1 MYHGDI
7 RLGETI
13 DIKFTTVSTAGAPT
27 QLAGSPVVSAYV
39 DNGTTQLTAG
49 ITLTADF
56 DSVTGLNN
64 VRVVATAAN
73 GYARLTNVQLV
84 VTTGTVGGASI
95 AGYVI
100 GTFSIE
106 CRNIGQLWRGTLGS
120 AANTSVTFSA
130 DPGVSKEAQ
139 LLVQLVGGTDAIGKS
154 RYITY
159 SGAGEVW
166 TVDPAWNSGSPA
178 ETLPSGTLEALL
190 FSVPKTPTT
199 NVPQVALTAASLAQ
213 VNTEVDTAFAD
224 YDPSTIA
231 QVDAFSGSALATLAK
246 VDASMVAAG
255 TIGATGNDT
264 THLHLTGLAHVD
276 DALNNL
282 LIVLKDVSTG
292 LFHARWISD
301 FANTGDLATLHSALP
316 VTPENSVDTYQIMAI
331 RRDVDDISGTALD
344 ARGITT
350 SAGVGKIAGHTL
362 TDGGTGGQLI
372 GST

>member
-1 MYHGDI
+1 
-7 RLGETI
+7 
-13 DIKFTTVSTAGAPT
+13 
-27 QLAGSPVVSAYV
+27 
-39 DNGTTQLTAG
+39 
-49 ITLTADF
+49 
-56 DSVTGLNN
+56 
-64 VRVVATAAN
+64 
-73 GYARLTNVQLV
+73 
-84 VTTGTVGGASI
+84 
-95 AGYVI
+95 
-100 GTFSIE
+100 
-106 CRNIGQLWRGTLGS
+106 
-120 AANTSVTFSA
+120 
-130 DPGVSKEAQ
+130 
-139 LLVQLVGGTDAIGKS
+139 
-154 RYITY
+154 
-159 SGAGEVW
+159 
-166 TVDPAWNSGSPA
+166 
-178 ETLPSGTLEALL
+178 
-190 FSVPKTPTT
+190 
-199 NVPQVALTAASLAQ
+199 VPQVALTAASLAQ